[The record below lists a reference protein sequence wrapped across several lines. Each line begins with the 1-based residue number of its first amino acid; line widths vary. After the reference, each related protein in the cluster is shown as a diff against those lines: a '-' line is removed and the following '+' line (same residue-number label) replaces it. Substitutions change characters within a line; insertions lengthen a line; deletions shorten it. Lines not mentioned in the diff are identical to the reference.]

1 MDAQVQL
8 VFFGEV
14 LEGFHLDD
22 VKRRLAQ
29 LLKLD
34 EVRVA
39 QMFSGART
47 VLKRAVAHD
56 DAQRYAS
63 VLAKAGAR
71 IHIEPNGARPATPAP
86 VAKPAGNA
94 SGMGF
99 PEISAEPLP
108 TFAPAPAPASHRP
121 QPATSATPFS
131 APKPTALRT
140 LELEPIAAPAPAAST
155 EDEITCPTCGDRQSK
170 RILCRKCATDMPMG
184 IAAKVA
190 AEQEARQAKNDE
202 YLARR
207 AAQAGRASSPRVSSP
222 GTFGFSMTG
231 RMARM
236 KYAISHVWMLTVLY
250 LLVVLVL
257 ARPDSIGRLLFSGLG
272 MLVVTYMSARLS
284 VLRCHDCDKTGWWAM
299 LTFVPSVNAI
309 FGLVLSFAPG
319 TNGDNEYGEQP
330 EPSSWRYM
338 IVAGL
343 CLILAFAL
351 TIKGTIRAAEHHKA
365 VAEEDDT
372 VHFDGSGSGQSVGR
386 STGGLNL
393 PNQAARD
400 AYEGAYA
407 GAGSHKAF
415 AMSSRGAWGMASNAA
430 SPREAMQAAISDCEV
445 KRESYSPHCVA
456 IDVDGQ
462 SMVQRGR

>member
-1 MDAQVQL
+1 MDAHVQL

-22 VKRRLAQ
+22 VKRRVGQ

-34 EVRVA
+34 EVRVG

-47 VLKRAVAHD
+47 VLKRAVTHD

-63 VLAKAGAR
+63 VMAKAGAR
-71 IHIEPNGARPATPAP
+71 IRIEPNGAKAAAPAP
-86 VAKPAGNA
+86 VAKP
-94 SGMGF
+94 SGMAF
-99 PEISAEPLP
+99 PTISADPVAAPSFDSRPHPVSERLPLGA
-108 TFAPAPAPASHRP
+108 APVAAPRPA
-121 QPATSATPFS
+121 A
-131 APKPTALRT
+131 KT
-140 LELEPIAAPAPAAST
+140 LELEPLAPPPQAAPT
-155 EDEITCPTCGDRQSK
+155 EDEITCPTCGERQSK
-170 RILCRKCATDMPMG
+170 RVLCRKCATDMAMG

-207 AAQAGRASSPRVSSP
+207 AMQAGRASSPRAHSP
-222 GTFGFSMTG
+222 GTFGFSMEG

-257 ARPDSIGRLLFSGLG
+257 ARPDSIGRLMFSGIG
-272 MLVVTYMSARLS
+272 VLVVTYMSARLS
-284 VLRCHDCDKTGWWAM
+284 VLRCHDCNKTGWWAM

-343 CLILAFAL
+343 CLVLAFGL
-351 TIKGTIRAAEHHKA
+351 TIKGTFRAAERHK
-365 VAEEDDT
+365 VTTEEDDT
-372 VHFDGSGSGQSVGR
+372 VHFDGSGGGQSVGR
-386 STGGLNL
+386 STGSLNL
-393 PNQAARD
+393 PTQAARD

-407 GAGSHKAF
+407 GASSHKAF
-415 AMSSRGAWGMASNAA
+415 AMSSRGAWGMSSGAQ
-430 SPREAMQAAISDCEV
+430 SPREAMQAAVADCEV
-445 KRESYSPHCVA
+445 KREQYTPHCMA

-462 SMVQRGR
+462 SVLPRGR

>member
-22 VKRRLAQ
+22 VKRRVGQ

-34 EVRVA
+34 EARVA
-39 QMFSGART
+39 QMFSGVRT
-47 VLKRAVAHD
+47 VLKRAVAQD

-71 IHIEPNGARPATPAP
+71 IHIEPNGAKPATPAP
-86 VAKPAGNA
+86 VAKPAGAA
-94 SGMGF
+94 SGLGF
-99 PEISAEPLP
+99 PTISAEPL
-108 TFAPAPAPASHRP
+108 AAPAPASPRP
-121 QPATSATPFS
+121 QPAVPAAT
-131 APKPTALRT
+131 PKPTALRT
-140 LELEPIAAPAPAAST
+140 LELEPIAAPAAPAAPT
-155 EDEITCPTCGDRQSK
+155 DDEITCPTCGDRQSK

-184 IAAKVA
+184 IAARVA

-222 GTFGFSMTG
+222 GTFGFSMAG
-231 RMARM
+231 RMGRM

-257 ARPDSIGRLLFSGLG
+257 ARPDSIGRVLFAGLG
-272 MLVVTYMSARLS
+272 ILLVTYMSARLS

-351 TIKGTIRAAEHHKA
+351 TIKSTFRAAERHK
-365 VAEEDDT
+365 VTTEEDDT

-386 STGGLNL
+386 STGGANIQS
-393 PNQAARD
+393 QAARD

-407 GAGSHKAF
+407 GASSHKAF

-456 IDVDGQ
+456 IDVDGS
-462 SMVQRGR
+462 SMLPRGR

>member
-14 LEGFHLDD
+14 LEGFHLED
-22 VKRRLAQ
+22 VKRRVGQ

-34 EVRVA
+34 EARVA

-56 DAQRYAS
+56 DAQRYAT

-71 IHIEPNGARPATPAP
+71 IHIEPHGAKPAAPAP
-86 VAKPAGNA
+86 AAKPAGMA
-94 SGMGF
+94 AGVSSDMGF
-99 PEISAEPLP
+99 PAISAESLD
-108 TFAPAPAPASHRP
+108 AHAG
-121 QPATSATPFS
+121 ATPRRS
-131 APKPTALRT
+131 TPKPSALRT
-140 LELEPIAAPAPAAST
+140 LELEPIAAPAPAAPT
-155 EDEITCPTCGDRQSK
+155 EDEITCPTCGERQSK
-170 RILCRKCATDMPMG
+170 RILCRKCATDMAMG

-231 RMARM
+231 RMGRM

-257 ARPDSIGRLLFSGLG
+257 ARPNSTGRLLFSGVGVL
-272 MLVVTYMSARLS
+272 LVTYMSARLS

-351 TIKGTIRAAEHHKA
+351 TIKSTFRAAERHQ
-365 VAEEDDT
+365 VTTEEDDT

-386 STGGLNL
+386 STGGGLNL
-393 PNQAARD
+393 PTQAARD

-407 GAGSHKAF
+407 GATSHKAF
-415 AMSSRGAWGMASNAA
+415 AMSSRGAWGMASGAQ
-430 SPREAMQAAISDCEV
+430 SPREAMQAAIADCEV
-445 KRESYSPHCVA
+445 KREQYSPHCMA

-462 SMVQRGR
+462 SMVQRSR